1 MSKSR
6 STWGGKVCTV
16 LDQVVASE
24 ELDRKRTDGL
34 MSEQDIAL
42 AKKDHP
48 VEFVKPLFGAD
59 DDRS

>member
-6 STWGGKVCTV
+6 STWGGRVSTV

-24 ELDRKRTDGL
+24 ELDLKRTDGL

-42 AKKDHP
+42 AKKDQP
-48 VEFVKPLFGAD
+48 VEFERPLFGAND
-59 DDRS
+59 ES